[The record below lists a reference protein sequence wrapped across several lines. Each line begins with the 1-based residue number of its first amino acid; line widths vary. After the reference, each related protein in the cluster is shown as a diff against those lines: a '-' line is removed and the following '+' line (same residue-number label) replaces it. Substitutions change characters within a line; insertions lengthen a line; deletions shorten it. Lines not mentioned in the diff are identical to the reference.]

1 MMDQKTNPY
10 KHNQANTNHHNHG
23 NLIILLILFIIGLGL
38 FISAIFIKDELTKM
52 ILNLLAIAFSGVH
65 VIYEGFESTIKN
77 SLSKRRFIPNIH
89 LLMTVAAIGA
99 IIIKEYHEAAL
110 LILIFAGAHF
120 LEDYAQSKSNKE
132 ITNLLNLNPPYARL
146 IKADGRL
153 EIVDI
158 KELKV
163 GDKLRVLNGDQVPTD
178 GIIIAGTPSINQAN
192 ITGESIPVDKIIG
205 DVVYGSTI
213 NGDEIFT
220 MEVTKDSSET
230 VLAKIVKLVSQ
241 TQENTSKRAN
251 FIKRLEPTYTTA
263 IFILAPLFYLLGL
276 YILGW
281 DTNTSLYRTMV
292 FLIGASPCA
301 LAATDI
307 PATLSAISNLAKRG
321 VLFKGGAYLSL
332 LSEVKVVAFDKTGT
346 LTGGKPVV
354 TDIIL
359 AKELKDDEKQLY
371 FNILAAMEK
380 QSNHPIAKA
389 INNYFSTEN
398 EIEIEVKNIIGIGVE
413 ATYNN
418 NKYFVGKP
426 ANYLGVTSKLEKEKN
441 LLEEEGKTIVYFGTN
456 DEVIC
461 LLAIQDIPK
470 ESAEEALLYLK
481 VNNIKTVMITGDTIK
496 TANSVS
502 SNLKIDETYGNILPD
517 EKSSIIEELKNKYG
531 ITAMLGDGVNDAPAL
546 VAADIGIAMGD
557 GTDIAIDASDAVLI
571 KNDLS
576 KFVYAHKVAKKLNK
590 VVWQNI
596 IFATI
601 IIVLLTIMNIL
612 SLMQMGIAVLIHEGS
627 TLLVVINGLR
637 LLNKVN

>member
-1 MMDQKTNPY
+1 MEKKRKARSNN
-10 KHNQANTNHHNHG
+10 KSNINSHNHG
-23 NLIILLILFIIGLGL
+23 NLTILLVLFIIGLAL
-38 FISAIFIKDELTKM
+38 FITSIFVKHELTKM
-52 ILNLLAIAFSGVH
+52 ILNLLAIAFSGGH

-132 ITNLLNLNPPYARL
+132 ITNLINLNPPYARL
-146 IKADGRL
+146 INDDGRL

-158 KELKV
+158 KELKI
-163 GDKLRVLNGDQVPTD
+163 GDKLRVLNGDQVPID
-178 GIIIAGTPSINQAN
+178 GIIIAGTPSVNQAN
-192 ITGESIPVDKIIG
+192 ITGESIPVDKKIG
-205 DVVYGSTI
+205 DIVYGSTI
-213 NGDEIFT
+213 NGDGIFT

-251 FIKRLEPTYTTA
+251 FIKRLEPIYTTA
-263 IFILAPLFYLLGL
+263 IFILAPLFYLLGFYL
-276 YILGW
+276 LGW
-281 DTNTSLYRTMV
+281 DSDISLYRSMV

-346 LTGGKPVV
+346 LTGGKAVV

-359 AKELKDDEKQLY
+359 AKELKEAEKELY
-371 FNILAAMEK
+371 FNILTSMERK
-380 QSNHPIAKA
+380 SNHPIAQA
-389 INNYFSTEN
+389 ITNHFSAAT
-398 EIEIEVKNIIGIGVE
+398 EIEIDVKNIIGVGVE
-413 ATYNN
+413 ARYNN
-418 NKYFVGKP
+418 KKYFVGKP
-426 ANYLGVTSKLEKEKN
+426 ANYLSVMPELEKEKS
-441 LLEEEGKTIVYFGTN
+441 LLEEDGKTIIYFGVD

-470 ESAEEALLYLK
+470 ESAKDTLLYLK
-481 VNNIKTVMITGDTIK
+481 NNNIKTVMITGDTIN

-502 SNLKIDETYGNILPD
+502 RNLKIDETYGNVLPD
-517 EKSSIIEELKNKYG
+517 EKSSIIDELKNKYG

-546 VAADIGIAMGD
+546 VSADIGIAMGD

-576 KFVYAHKVAKKLNK
+576 KFVYTHKVSKKLNK

-601 IIVLLTIMNIL
+601 IILFLTIMNIL
-612 SLMQMGIAVLIHEGS
+612 GLMQMGFAVLIHEGS
-627 TLLVVINGLR
+627 TLLVVLNGLR
-637 LLNKVN
+637 LLKKVN